1 MRFAGTD
8 IPICEHD
15 PLNRLGAPPK
25 KRQHATI
32 QETPMQQAAQPPIDK
47 LTAEFTDSELE
58 RSAIRKAGWRLIPIV
73 ALGYFLAYLDRTSVG
88 FGALTMLKTLE
99 MSATQFG
106 LGAGLMFA
114 AYCLCEVPSNLGLYR
129 YGARRWIA
137 RIMISWG
144 IAAAATGLAIGPK
157 SFYLT
162 RIVLGIAE
170 AGFFPGVVFYLTLW
184 FPKPYRTRVLAWFT
198 VSTPLSSFVGGPLS
212 VSLLHLDGTWGLAGW
227 QWMFIAE
234 GLPACVLGIVTLYML
249 TDRPKDAKWLT
260 PGERDALERV
270 LANEVKTDP
279 QTHVFLPVLRD
290 PRTYILGLISFSFSM
305 GSYGVAIWLPQILK
319 GHGISITMTGWLS
332 AIPYFFA
339 SALMLIWAAHVDRT
353 GKRIFHLAL
362 TCLLGALGL
371 IFSILFNQLLPA
383 MIGITFALIGTIT
396 ARTVFFT
403 IPSRFLSGQAAAGGI
418 ALINCIGAFGGF
430 VGPYLVGYLKDR
442 TGEFSAGMIGM
453 AVVLIIATGLT
464 VSLRAFMKDG

>member
-1 MRFAGTD
+1 M
-8 IPICEHD
+8 
-15 PLNRLGAPPK
+15 
-25 KRQHATI
+25 QHT
-32 QETPMQQAAQPPIDK
+32 AQPDMDR
-47 LTAEFTDSELE
+47 LATAPADLEALE

-88 FGALTMLKTLE
+88 FGALTMLKQLQ
-99 MSATQFG
+99 MSATEFG

-129 YGARRWIA
+129 YGARKWIA

-144 IAAAATGLAIGPK
+144 LAAAATGLAIGPK

-162 RIVLGIAE
+162 RILLGIAE
-170 AGFFPGVVFYLTLW
+170 AGFFPGVIYYLTLW
-184 FPKPYRTRVLAWFT
+184 FPTRYRTRVLAWFT

-212 VSLLHLDGTWGLAGW
+212 VSLLHLHGLFGLAGW
-227 QWMFIAE
+227 QWMFIVE

-249 TDRPKDAKWLT
+249 TDRPRDAHWLSD
-260 PGERDALERV
+260 GERDALERA
-270 LANEVKTDP
+270 LANDAKVHHAP
-279 QTHVFLPVLRD
+279 THAFLPALRD
-290 PRTYILGLISFSFSM
+290 PRVYVLGLISFSFTM

-319 GHGISITMTGWLS
+319 GHGISVTLTGWLS

-339 SALMLIWAAHVDRT
+339 SVLMLVWASHVDRS
-353 GKRIFHLAL
+353 GKRILNL
-362 TCLLGALGL
+362 TLSCLLGALAL
-371 IFSILFNQLLPA
+371 IFSILFDQLLPA
-383 MIGITFALIGTIT
+383 LIGITFALIGTIT

-418 ALINCIGAFGGF
+418 ALINCIGALGGF
-430 VGPYLVGYLKDR
+430 AGPYLVGYLKDR
-442 TGEFSAGMIGM
+442 TGAFSAGMIGM
-453 AVVLIIATGLT
+453 AVVLFAATALS